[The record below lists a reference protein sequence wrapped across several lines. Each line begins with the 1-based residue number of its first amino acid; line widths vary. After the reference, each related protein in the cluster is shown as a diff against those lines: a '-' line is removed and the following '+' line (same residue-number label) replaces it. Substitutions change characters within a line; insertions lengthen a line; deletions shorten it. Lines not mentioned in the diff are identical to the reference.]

1 MPIRTSFGQNCKPH
15 DIAMM
20 NYYRKNTEF
29 VLLFELEKII
39 ILRESVQPLRAIYKG
54 SVDLRGEMQ
63 YVYR

>member
-39 ILRESVQPLRAIYKG
+39 ILRESVQPLRAFIKG
-54 SVDLRGEMQ
+54 QLT
-63 YVYR
+63 